1 MAHPNR
7 SYNPRGMIGVPDP
20 ALSRSMPVSN
30 GEAAS
35 PEPPPQ
41 ADSAREVK
49 PTPTQP
55 PDAHAGTLAYWLRR
69 HEELKGDIRADGNRG
84 LSVEEN
90 RANYER
96 KAAKLVAVLR
106 GLWGETA
113 GRRVLDLGCGT
124 GIYVPAL
131 GELGVSYTG
140 VDLSPVALEQA
151 RERFPQGAYVQSDVA
166 ELRVQD
172 GFDAVLAVDFL
183 CHLTEDAAWREAI
196 DLMAELV
203 KRGAV
208 AIVVERLGA
217 ERAAAPNSHVV
228 NRTVGDYKAAFA
240 RHGLP
245 FRPAPR
251 APDIYVASGLEE
263 ADAAREAL
271 HRATTPAEVHAVVK
285 GYPNM
290 GPARGELL
298 YDFIREH
305 DVATVLEL
313 GFRHGVST
321 CYIAAALASRGG
333 GRVVTIDRTP
343 TAAFSPG
350 VEDFLERLGLRDLVH
365 VFYEHTTYN
374 WRLRDFLRLEPR
386 PVFDLVF
393 LDGAHTW
400 EPDALA
406 FLLAERLLRPGG
418 WFVFDDVDWS
428 MANSVAL
435 RDSPAVQDLPADER
449 QLAPIREIIELL
461 VRSHPNIAEC
471 RDDGKWGFARKKTL
485 DELDP
490 AESAWRAIERRAA
503 ETKAHALARHPV
515 KLDIPPNLSPSEW
528 RDRVACLHKK

>member
-1 MAHPNR
+1 MNPNR
-7 SYNPRGMIGVPDP
+7 SCNSKRMIDASDP
-20 ALSRSMPVSN
+20 ALGRSMPVSN
-30 GEAAS
+30 VEAAS
-35 PEPPPQ
+35 PEPPPR
-41 ADSAREVK
+41 ADSVREVK
-49 PTPTQP
+49 PAPTQP
-55 PDAHAGTLAYWLRR
+55 PDAHARTLAYWLRR

-96 KAAKLVAVLR
+96 KAAKLVTVLR
-106 GLWGETA
+106 GLLGETV

-140 VDLSPVALEQA
+140 VDLSPVALDRA

-166 ELRVQD
+166 DLRVED

-196 DLMAELV
+196 DLIAELV

-208 AIVVERLGA
+208 AVVVERLGA
-217 ERAAAPNSHVV
+217 ERGVSQGHVL
-228 NRTVGDYKAAFA
+228 RRAVGDYKAAFA
-240 RHGLP
+240 RHGVQ

-251 APDIYVASGLEE
+251 ARDVYIASGSEE
-263 ADAAREAL
+263 AEAARDAVR
-271 HRATTPAEVHAVVK
+271 RATTPAEVHAVVK

-298 YDFIREH
+298 YDFMREH

-333 GRVVTIDRTP
+333 GRMVTIDRTP

-365 VFYEHTTYN
+365 VFYEHTTYT

-406 FLLAERLLRPGG
+406 FLLAEKLLRPGG

-435 RDSPAVQDLPADER
+435 RDSPTVQNLPADER
-449 QLAPIREIIELL
+449 HLAPVREIVEIL
-461 VRSHPNIAEC
+461 VRSHPNIAEW

-490 AESAWRAIERRAA
+490 SELTWRVIGRRAA
-503 ETKAHALARHPV
+503 ETKAHALARHPT
-515 KLDIPPNLSPSEW
+515 KLNVPPDLSPSEW
-528 RDRVACLHKK
+528 RDCVAGLHKK